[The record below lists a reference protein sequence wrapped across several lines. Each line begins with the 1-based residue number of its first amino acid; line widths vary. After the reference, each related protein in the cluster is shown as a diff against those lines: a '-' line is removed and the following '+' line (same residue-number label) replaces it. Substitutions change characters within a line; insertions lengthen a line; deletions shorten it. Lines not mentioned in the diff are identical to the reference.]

1 MDPDLEPPYPQTI
14 GEILA
19 GNAARLPHEAAL
31 VDPAGPRVDFAGIQ
45 SAAAA
50 FRARLRALGV
60 GPQDRVAVV
69 LPNGA
74 EPSLLLLGLL
84 SSAVATPLHPNL
96 TTAELGSILPRLRP
110 AALLDLGG
118 HPAAGVESAHGRDRT
133 RVPRPAEILWS
144 GDVPN
149 PAGVGDGR

>member
-69 LPNGA
+69 LRPGTA
-74 EPSLLLLGLL
+74 ASPRELRRWLLDRVGPDKVPRTVRFVD
-84 SSAVATPLHPNL
+84 A
-96 TTAELGSILPRLRP
+96 LPRNANGKVSRRALAD
-110 AALLDLGG
+110 AA
-118 HPAAGVESAHGRDRT
+118 AAPDPPPTA
-133 RVPRPAEILWS
+133 PPLA
-144 GDVPN
+144 
-149 PAGVGDGR
+149 